1 MDILEGIVETIVFK
15 SDDTGYV
22 VSKIRSGKD
31 CINSVGVAPFLKEG
45 QNLRLK
51 GNWVIH
57 KQFGRQFNIEEY
69 EEILPTSVLG
79 IEKYLSSGIIRGI
92 GPITAKRIVKVFK
105 EETLNVLDNDI
116 HKLKDIEGIGEKKFK
131 IIYESYTEQKDLKD
145 IIIYFQ
151 NHGMTTN
158 QCIKIYKKFGPGAKD
173 IILGNPYIL
182 SDEIAGIGFITADRI
197 AKSIGV
203 ELTSDFRI
211 QSGIKYILNQFSLSG
226 NTFMPKDKLINE
238 TAKILNIKEDKV
250 EENLINMALETKLKI
265 EKIKDMEAVFALPYY
280 YCELGVTNKI
290 ITLSIENFRTIN
302 TDIEFEIESFEKKHN
317 IKFADSQREAIL
329 GAFENGI
336 EIITGGPGTGKT
348 TIIKSIIEIYENNG
362 MNVLLAAPTGRA
374 AKRMSESTGREA
386 KTIHRLLEMGVS
398 DDADEESSYYIKGEA
413 EPLEADVI
421 IIDEASMIDIML
433 MHSLLKAIKLGTRLI
448 IVGDVDQLPSVG
460 AGNVLKDLI
469 ESNFIK
475 VVRLKDIFRQGKESL
490 IVINAHKINNGEMP
504 YLNRRDGDFFFENK
518 SEVDEILM
526 TIIDLINRRLPNFKK
541 SLDKYRDIQILT
553 PTRKGDLGV
562 QNLNNKLQEIL
573 NPKDKRKREKEMKD
587 VVFREGDKIMQTKNN
602 YQLKWTR
609 VNGYGESEGVGVF
622 NGDMGFIES
631 INEEDKTLTVIF
643 DDERKVVYD
652 FIYLDELELAYAI
665 TIHKSQG
672 SEFKVV
678 ITPAFMGSPLL
689 MNKNLLYTAIT
700 RAKEL
705 VVVVG
710 MPKALKYMI
719 SNTKIME
726 RYSSLKD
733 RIVDITDKD
742 IFVDEKLS
750 EPSE

>member
-1 MDILEGIVETIVFK
+1 MECLNGIVESIVFK

-22 VSKIRSGKD
+22 VSKVRIDKD
-31 CINSVGVAPFLKEG
+31 CINAVGIVPFLKEG
-45 QNLRLK
+45 QHVKLK
-51 GNWVIH
+51 GQWVLH
-57 KQFGRQFNIEEY
+57 KQFGRQFNIDEY
-69 EEILPTSVLG
+69 EEVLPDSIDG
-79 IEKYLSSGIIRGI
+79 IKKYLSTGIIHGI
-92 GPITAKRIVKVFK
+92 GPITAKKIVDRFK
-105 EETLNVLDNDI
+105 EETLDI
-116 HKLKDIEGIGEKKFK
+116 LEGIGEKKFR
-131 IIYESYTEQKDLKD
+131 IIYESYIEQKDLKD

-151 NHGMTTN
+151 GHGMTTN
-158 QCIKIYKKFGPGAKD
+158 QCIKIYKKFGVDAKA
-173 IILGNPYIL
+173 IVSENPYIL
-182 SDEIAGIGFITADRI
+182 CDEISGIGFITADRI
-197 AKSIGV
+197 AKSLGI
-203 ELTSDFRI
+203 ESISPFRI
-211 QSGIKYILNQFSLSG
+211 QSGIRYILNQFSASG
-226 NTFMPKDKLINE
+226 NTYMPKNNLIDE
-238 TAKILNIKEDKV
+238 VSKILGVPGQMV
-250 EENLINMALETKLKI
+250 EENLYNLALETKIKI
-265 EKIKDMEAVFALPYY
+265 EKINDIEAVFSLPYY

-302 TDIEFEIESFEKKHN
+302 TDVEFEIETFERKNK
-317 IKFADSQREAIL
+317 IKFANSQREAIV

-362 MNVLLAAPTGRA
+362 MKVLLGAPTGRA
-374 AKRMSESTGREA
+374 AKRMTESTGREA

-398 DDADEESSYYIKGEA
+398 EDENSYYGKGES

-475 VVRLKDIFRQGKESL
+475 VVRLKDIFRQGEESL
-490 IVINAHKINNGEMP
+490 IVTNAHKINNGEMP
-504 YLNRRDGDFFFENK
+504 YINRRDGDFFFENK
-518 SEVDEILM
+518 DNVDLILS

-541 SLDKYRDIQILT
+541 AWDKYRDIQILT
-553 PTRKGDLGV
+553 PTRKGILGV
-562 QNLNNKLQEIL
+562 QNLNNKLQEVL
-573 NPKDKRKREKEMKD
+573 NPKSPSKREKELKE
-587 VVFREGDKIMQTKNN
+587 VIFREGDKVMQTKNN
-602 YQLKWTR
+602 YSLKWIR
-609 VNGYGESEGVGVF
+609 VNGSGENEGVGVF
-622 NGDMGFIES
+622 NGDMGFIQS
-631 INEEDKTLTVIF
+631 INEEEKTITIIF

-652 FIYLDELELAYAI
+652 YIYLDELELAYAI

-672 SEFKVV
+672 SEFKVI

-710 MPKALKYMI
+710 IPKALKYMV
-719 SNTKIME
+719 SNTRSME
-726 RYSSLKD
+726 RYSSLRD
-733 RIVDITDKD
+733 RIIDITSQDV
-742 IFVDEKLS
+742 FS
-750 EPSE
+750 E